1 VNGKDITAAEL
12 ERQFRARTGTEAAN
26 SDDADD
32 AKLQILSQI
41 ISDEILLGIAAKEQI
56 GATDSEVE
64 AKFNAFRS
72 QYSEEALNGLLA
84 QQKTTIEEMKVD
96 IRRSLTLDKLVNKEV
111 TSKIRVSDAEVTEFY
126 NKNKKRFDLP
136 EGFHIAH
143 ILVTAFPDADIK
155 NAKKDDAKTSDEAR
169 QKVIRLL
176 KEAQSG
182 DFAAVAR
189 DYSEDPTSALQG
201 GDLGFQTF
209 EAIANID
216 ARLGQVVQK
225 MKPGDIHPQAVETRF
240 GYHIV
245 KLMEREP
252 GGQKDLSDPRVQS
265 RIHQELFNR
274 KDRAL
279 KAALADVSR
288 NQAEVS
294 NYLAERILAAAAAG
308 KTD

>member
-143 ILVTAFPDADIK
+143 ILVTAFPDADRG
-155 NAKKDDAKTSDEAR
+155 AKR
-169 QKVIRLL
+169 RFCR
-176 KEAQSG
+176 G
-182 DFAAVAR
+182 
-189 DYSEDPTSALQG
+189 SAGL
-201 GDLGFQTF
+201 
-209 EAIANID
+209 
-216 ARLGQVVQK
+216 
-225 MKPGDIHPQAVETRF
+225 F
-240 GYHIV
+240 G
-245 KLMEREP
+245 RS
-252 GGQKDLSDPRVQS
+252 DLSIAR
-265 RIHQELFNR
+265 R
-274 KDRAL
+274 
-279 KAALADVSR
+279 
-288 NQAEVS
+288 
-294 NYLAERILAAAAAG
+294 
-308 KTD
+308 